1 MTRRWTSLLAL
12 SCAGLLL
19 AGSAAAQT
27 SAGPAPAEPIPP
39 VPPAAASPAVAAQ
52 PVTPATPPTPP
63 TPPVP
68 AEPSVP
74 LVDQIGGP
82 DAGSFGMTLRGLV
95 LTGANVPS
103 GEPADHYGGRL
114 ELTGRSPV

>member
-39 VPPAAASPAVAAQ
+39 VPPAAASTAVAAQ
-52 PVTPATPPTPP
+52 PVTLAAPPTPP

-68 AEPSVP
+68 AEPSVQ
-74 LVDQIGGP
+74 LVVPWRGP
-82 DAGSFGMTLRGLV
+82 
-95 LTGANVPS
+95 
-103 GEPADHYGGRL
+103 
-114 ELTGRSPV
+114 TGRGVSIGMEEGAWSGV